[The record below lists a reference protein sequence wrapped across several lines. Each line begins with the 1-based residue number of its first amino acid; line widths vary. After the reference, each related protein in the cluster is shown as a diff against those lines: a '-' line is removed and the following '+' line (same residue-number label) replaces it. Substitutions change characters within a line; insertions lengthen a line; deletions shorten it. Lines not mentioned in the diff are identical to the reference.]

1 MPLFVSLM
9 RLHSTKDQ
17 NTMSPQDA
25 IEILQEGNIRFLHNL
40 QTDKKL
46 LKQVNDSKDGQWPF
60 ATILSCIDSRTS
72 AELIFDQG
80 LGDIFSIRIA
90 GNVVSEDVLG
100 SMEFGSKIANAK
112 VVVVLGH
119 TNCGG
124 IKGACDNINLGNL
137 TGLVNKIKPAIEKEK
152 TVLQNRT
159 SENLEFVNKVSAL
172 NVFHVM
178 EEIRKQSPVLAE
190 LENAGK
196 IKICGAMYDVATGK
210 VNFYE

>member
-1 MPLFVSLM
+1 LPLFVSLM